1 MHRSFYTKNLHT
13 EKFIPIE
20 AFTYRRFY
28 AKKLLHTE
36 TFAQKLCTQ
45 KFSHK
50 KTLHRGTF
58 TQRNLYA
65 QTCLHTVAFTQT
77 SFCTEKSLPT
87 FHRVS
92 FFMIIHHLS
101 SSYLCF
107 HALLFNSFRRL
118 VFISHGILSVHAS
131 SSLPLRRSKLSENP
145 GIIATRKMG

>member
-50 KTLHRGTF
+50 KLYTEELLHKE
-58 TQRNLYA
+58 
-65 QTCLHTVAFTQT
+65 TCTHRRVYTVAFTQKI
-77 SFCTEKSLPT
+77 FCTEKSLPI
-87 FHRVS
+87 FHRVK
-92 FFMIIHHLS
+92 FLMIIHHLS
-101 SSYLCF
+101 SSYYCF

-131 SSLPLRRSKLSENP
+131 SSLPLRRSKLNENP